1 MRGRV
6 LAARE
11 AQARREGPAEPEAPE
26 EGLRRAGAPRTN
38 AGLSGRDLERHCAL
52 DGAGHAL
59 MEAAMGR
66 LGLSARSCT
75 RILRVARTIA
85 DLDGAAAIGEA
96 HLAEAVGLRLLDR
109 ETSRGG

>member
-11 AQARREGPAEPEAPE
+11 MQARRDARPETDPPASDAC
-26 EGLRRAGAPRTN
+26 RAPRAN
-38 AGLSGRDLERHCAL
+38 AALSGRELERHCAL

-109 ETSRGG
+109 ETGRGG